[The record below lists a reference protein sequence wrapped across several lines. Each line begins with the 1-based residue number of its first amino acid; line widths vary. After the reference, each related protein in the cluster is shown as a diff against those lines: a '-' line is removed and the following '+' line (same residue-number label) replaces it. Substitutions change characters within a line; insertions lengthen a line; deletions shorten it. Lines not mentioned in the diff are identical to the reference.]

1 MNIRYGLGFC
11 QGHSSISHRYF
22 ICHGGYRVRLLNR
35 FNRYKTFLKKPHNAI
50 LVFLVVTLAYL
61 TLVPLVSLMRDTFIV
76 HPSEIMSIKG
86 AKVNEITLFHWRKVF
101 LDGERSFRLFY
112 LPLWNTMKVSLFS
125 SIIAIFLGGAVAWLV
140 TRTNIRFK
148 RFISIVFIFPYIM
161 PSWTLA
167 MAWLN
172 FFRNRLIGGAPGLF
186 TAITGIATPN
196 WFAYGIFP
204 TSIVLGLHYSPFA
217 YILIGGILRNMDSNL
232 EEAAMIL
239 KASRVKILLRINLPI
254 IMPAILSTFLL
265 VFSSSMSAF
274 AVPAFLGT
282 PVRFQVLTT
291 QLYRTLNG
299 LNPGYG
305 YIIAVVMIV
314 IGTAI
319 LAINQWFIGKR
330 KSFTTITGKSSN
342 SSLVNLRRVRTP
354 LSVFLILFI
363 ATIAILPLVT
373 FAIESFIMA
382 PGDYS
387 LKNFTTQ
394 FWVGAGSEDVGGG
407 EPGIL
412 RNKYLY
418 LALWN
423 SIRLS
428 VITAIFAGTIG
439 GLAGYA
445 IVRGRGTKL
454 ASFVNNLAFFP
465 YLLPSMAFGAIYLSM
480 FSKQN
485 FIIPSLYGSFALLV
499 LVGTVKYLPFAS
511 RAGINA
517 MLQLSNEIEEA
528 GVILG
533 IPWRKR
539 MMRIIFPIQKASF
552 LSGYLLPFI
561 SCMRELALF
570 VLLITPANR
579 VITTLL
585 FQYNEKGWNQYANAI
600 NLLIVGIV
608 LLFNTIINRVTGAS
622 IDKGIGT

>member
-1 MNIRYGLGFC
+1 MKAAN
-11 QGHSSISHRYF
+11 S
-22 ICHGGYRVRLLNR
+22 
-35 FNRYKTFLKKPHNAI
+35 LKSFFRKPHNVI
-50 LVFLVVTLAYL
+50 LVALFIFLAYL
-61 TLVPLVSLMRDTFIV
+61 TLVPLVSLVRDTFIV
-76 HPSEIMSIKG
+76 HPSEIMSVKG
-86 AKVNEITLFHWRKVF
+86 AKVNSTTLFHWRKVF
-101 LDGERSFRLFY
+101 LDGERSLKLFY
-112 LPLWNTMKVSLFS
+112 KPFLNTMQVSLAS
-125 SIIAIFLGGAVAWLV
+125 SLIAILLGGLVAWLV
-140 TRTNIRFK
+140 TRTNIAFK
-148 RFISIVFIFPYIM
+148 RFVSVVFVFPYIM

-172 FFRNRLIGGAPGLF
+172 FFRNRLVGGAPGLF
-186 TAITGIATPN
+186 TAITGIQTPN
-196 WFAYGIFP
+196 WFAYGLFP
-204 TSIVLGLHYSPFA
+204 TSVVLGLHYAPFA

-232 EEAAMIL
+232 EEAATIL
-239 KASRVKILLRINLPI
+239 KTSRLKILLRINLPI

-265 VFSSSMSAF
+265 VFSSTMSAF

-291 QLYRTLNG
+291 QMYRTLNG

-305 YIIAVVMIV
+305 YIMSVVMIV
-314 IGTAI
+314 IGTGI
-319 LAINQWFIGKR
+319 LALNQWFVGTR
-330 KSFTTITGKSSN
+330 KSFTTVTGKSSN
-342 SSLVNLRRVRTP
+342 VSFFNLRKFRKPV
-354 LSVFLILFI
+354 SI
-363 ATIAILPLVT
+363 ALVIGIAAIAILPLVT

-387 LKNFTTQ
+387 FRNFTTQ
-394 FWVGAGSEDVGGG
+394 FWVGPGVEDVGGG
-407 EPGIL
+407 EPGVL

-423 SIRLS
+423 SVRLS
-428 VITAIFAGTIG
+428 VVIALFAGSIG

-480 FSKQN
+480 FSVPRL
-485 FIIPSLYGSFALLV
+485 FIPSLYGTFTLLV

-517 MLQLSNEIEEA
+517 MLQLSGEIEEA
-528 GVILG
+528 ALIMG
-533 IPWRKR
+533 IPWHKR
-539 MMRIIFPIQKASF
+539 MLRIILPIQKASF

-579 VITTLL
+579 VLTTLL

-600 NLLIVGIV
+600 NLLIVTIV
-608 LLFNTIINRVTGAS
+608 LLFNTVINKVTGAS

>member
-1 MNIRYGLGFC
+1 VKI
-11 QGHSSISHRYF
+11 
-22 ICHGGYRVRLLNR
+22 VNR
-35 FNRYKTFLKKPHNAI
+35 FRTFIKKPHNVI
-50 LVFLVVTLAYL
+50 LVALTLALAYL
-61 TLVPLVSLMRDTFIV
+61 TLFPLISLIRDTFIV
-76 HPSEIMSIKG
+76 HPSEIMSVKQS
-86 AKVNEITLFHWRKVF
+86 KVGDVTLFHWRKVF
-101 LDGERSFRLFY
+101 LDGERSLKLFY
-112 LPLWNTMKVSLFS
+112 LPFWNTMKVSLFS
-125 SIIAIFLGGAVAWLV
+125 SIIAIVLGGTVAWLV
-140 TRTNIRFK
+140 TRTNVLFK
-148 RFISIVFIFPYIM
+148 KFISVVFIFPYIM

-172 FFRNRLIGGAPGLF
+172 FFRNRLVGGAPGLF

-217 YILIGGILRNMDSNL
+217 YILIGGILRNMDANL

-239 KASRVKILLRINLPI
+239 KASRAKIIARINLPI

-305 YIIAVVMIV
+305 YIMAVVMIL
-314 IGTAI
+314 IGTLI
-319 LAINQWFIGKR
+319 LAANQWFVGKR

-342 SSLVNLRRVRTP
+342 SSMVNLRKFREP
-354 LSVFLILFI
+354 ISVTLIVLI
-363 ATIAILPLVT
+363 SAIAILPLVT

-382 PGDYS
+382 PGNYS
-387 LKNFTTQ
+387 LENLTTQ
-394 FWVGAGSEDVGGG
+394 FWVGPGSEDVGGG
-407 EPGIL
+407 EPGVL

-423 SIRLS
+423 SIKLS
-428 VITAIFAGTIG
+428 VIVAFFAGTIG

-454 ASFVNNLAFFP
+454 AALVNNLAFFP

-480 FSKQN
+480 FSKPN

-499 LVGTVKYLPFAS
+499 LVGAVKYLPFAS
-511 RAGINA
+511 RSGINA
-517 MLQLSNEIEEA
+517 MLQLSGEIEEA
-528 GVILG
+528 GIIMG

-539 MMRIIFPIQKASF
+539 VTRILFPIQKASF

-585 FQYNEKGWNQYANAI
+585 FQYNEKGWNQWANAI
-600 NLLIVGIV
+600 NLLIVAIV
-608 LLFNTIINRVTGAS
+608 LIFNTVINKITGAS

>member
-1 MNIRYGLGFC
+1 VL
-11 QGHSSISHRYF
+11 
-22 ICHGGYRVRLLNR
+22 
-35 FNRYKTFLKKPHNAI
+35 
-50 LVFLVVTLAYL
+50 LVVLAYL
-61 TLVPLVSLMRDTFIV
+61 TLVPLVSLVRDTFIV
-76 HPSEIMSIKG
+76 HPSEIMSVKG
-86 AKVNEITLFHWRKVF
+86 AKVNSTTLFHWRKVF
-101 LDGERSFRLFY
+101 LDGERSLKLFY
-112 LPLWNTMKVSLFS
+112 KPFLNTMQVSLAS
-125 SIIAIFLGGAVAWLV
+125 SLIAILLGGLVAWLV
-140 TRTNIRFK
+140 TRTNIAFK
-148 RFISIVFIFPYIM
+148 RFVSVVFVFPYIM

-172 FFRNRLIGGAPGLF
+172 FFRNRLVGGAPGLF
-186 TAITGIATPN
+186 TALTGIQTPN
-196 WFAYGIFP
+196 WFAYGLFP
-204 TSIVLGLHYSPFA
+204 TSVVLGLHYAPFA

-232 EEAAMIL
+232 EEAATIL
-239 KASRVKILLRINLPI
+239 KAGRLKILLRINLPI

-265 VFSSSMSAF
+265 VFSSTMSAF

-291 QLYRTLNG
+291 QMYRTLNG

-305 YIIAVVMIV
+305 YIMSVVMIV
-314 IGTAI
+314 IGTGI
-319 LAINQWFIGKR
+319 LALNQWFVGTR
-330 KSFTTITGKSSN
+330 KSFTTVTGKSSN
-342 SSLVNLRRVRTP
+342 VSFFNLRKFRKPV
-354 LSVFLILFI
+354 SI
-363 ATIAILPLVT
+363 ALVIVIAAIAILPLVT

-387 LKNFTTQ
+387 FRNFTTQ
-394 FWVGAGSEDVGGG
+394 FWVGPGVEDVGGG
-407 EPGIL
+407 EPGVL

-423 SIRLS
+423 SVRLS
-428 VITAIFAGTIG
+428 VVIALFAGSIG

-480 FSKQN
+480 FSVPRL
-485 FIIPSLYGSFALLV
+485 FIPSLYGTFTLLV

-517 MLQLSNEIEEA
+517 MLQLSGEIEEA
-528 GVILG
+528 ALIMG
-533 IPWRKR
+533 IPWHKR
-539 MMRIIFPIQKASF
+539 MLRIILPIQKASF

-579 VITTLL
+579 VLTTLL

-600 NLLIVGIV
+600 NLLIVTIV
-608 LLFNTIINRVTGAS
+608 LVFNTVINKITGAS
-622 IDKGIGT
+622 IDKGIGA

>member
-1 MNIRYGLGFC
+1 VK
-11 QGHSSISHRYF
+11 SI
-22 ICHGGYRVRLLNR
+22 NR
-35 FNRYKTFLKKPHNAI
+35 FRAFIKKPHNII
-50 LVFLVVTLAYL
+50 LVVLVAALAYL
-61 TLVPLVSLMRDTFIV
+61 TLFPLVSLIRDTFIV
-76 HPSEIMSIKG
+76 HPSEIMSVKH
-86 AKVNEITLFHWRKVF
+86 AKVGDVTLFHWRKVF
-101 LDGERSFRLFY
+101 LDGERSLKLFY
-112 LPLWNTMKVSLFS
+112 QPLWNTVKVSLYS
-125 SIIAIFLGGAVAWLV
+125 SLLAIFLGGAVAWLV
-140 TRTNIRFK
+140 TRTNIHFK
-148 RFISIVFIFPYIM
+148 KFVSVVFIFPYIM

-172 FFRNRLIGGAPGLF
+172 FFRNRLVGGAPGLF

-217 YILIGGILRNMDSNL
+217 YILIGGILRNMDANL

-239 KASRVKILLRINLPI
+239 KASRAKIIARINLPI

-305 YIIAVVMIV
+305 YIMAVVMIL
-314 IGTAI
+314 IGTGI
-319 LAINQWFIGKR
+319 LAANQWFVGKR

-342 SSLVNLRRVRTP
+342 SSTVNLRKFRKPV
-354 LSVFLILFI
+354 SVILIVLV
-363 ATIAILPLVT
+363 AAIAILPLIT

-387 LKNFTTQ
+387 AKNFTTQ
-394 FWVGAGSEDVGGG
+394 FWLGLGSEDVGGG
-407 EPGIL
+407 EPGVL

-418 LALWN
+418 IALWN

-428 VITAIFAGTIG
+428 VIVALFAGTIG

-454 ASFVNNLAFFP
+454 AAFVNNLAFFP

-480 FSKQN
+480 FSKPN
-485 FIIPSLYGSFALLV
+485 LIIPSLYGSFALLV
-499 LVGTVKYLPFAS
+499 LVGAVKYLPFAS
-511 RAGINA
+511 RSGINA
-517 MLQLSNEIEEA
+517 MLQLSGEIEEA
-528 GVILG
+528 GVIMG
-533 IPWRKR
+533 IPWWKR
-539 MMRIIFPIQKASF
+539 MTRIIFPIQKASF

-585 FQYNEKGWNQYANAI
+585 FQYNEKGWNQWANAI
-600 NLLIVGIV
+600 NLLIVAIV
-608 LLFNTIINRVTGAS
+608 LIFNTVINKITGAS

>member
-1 MNIRYGLGFC
+1 MKI
-11 QGHSSISHRYF
+11 
-22 ICHGGYRVRLLNR
+22 VNR
-35 FNRYKTFLKKPHNAI
+35 FKTFIKKPHNVI
-50 LVFLVVTLAYL
+50 LVVLVAALAYL
-61 TLVPLVSLMRDTFIV
+61 TLFPLVSLIRDTFIV
-76 HPSEIMSIKG
+76 HPSEIMSVKH
-86 AKVNEITLFHWRKVF
+86 AKVSDVTLFHWRKVF
-101 LDGERSFRLFY
+101 LDGERSLKLFY
-112 LPLWNTMKVSLFS
+112 QPLWNTVKVSLYS
-125 SIIAIFLGGAVAWLV
+125 SFLAILLGGAVAWLV
-140 TRTNIRFK
+140 TRTNIHFK
-148 RFISIVFIFPYIM
+148 KFVSVVFIFPYIM

-172 FFRNRLIGGAPGLF
+172 FFRNRLVGGAPGLF

-204 TSIVLGLHYSPFA
+204 TSVVLGLHYSPFA
-217 YILIGGILRNMDSNL
+217 YILIGGILRNMDANL

-239 KASRVKILLRINLPI
+239 KASRAKIIARINLPI

-305 YIIAVVMIV
+305 YIMAVVMIL
-314 IGTAI
+314 IGTGI
-319 LAINQWFIGKR
+319 LAANQWFVGKR

-342 SSLVNLRRVRTP
+342 SSTVNLRKFRKPV
-354 LSVFLILFI
+354 SVILIVLV
-363 ATIAILPLVT
+363 AAIAILPLIT

-387 LKNFTTQ
+387 AKNFTTQ
-394 FWVGAGSEDVGGG
+394 FWLGPGSEDVGGG
-407 EPGIL
+407 EPGVL

-418 LALWN
+418 IALWN

-428 VITAIFAGTIG
+428 VIVALFAGTIG

-454 ASFVNNLAFFP
+454 AAFVNNLAFFP

-480 FSKQN
+480 FSKPN
-485 FIIPSLYGSFALLV
+485 LIIPSLYGSFALLV
-499 LVGTVKYLPFAS
+499 LVGAVKYLPFAS
-511 RAGINA
+511 RSGINA
-517 MLQLSNEIEEA
+517 MLQLSGEIEEA
-528 GVILG
+528 GVIMG
-533 IPWRKR
+533 IPWWKR
-539 MMRIIFPIQKASF
+539 MTRIIFPIQKASF

-570 VLLITPANR
+570 VLLVTPANR

-585 FQYNEKGWNQYANAI
+585 FQYNEKGWNQWANAI
-600 NLLIVGIV
+600 NLLIVAIV
-608 LLFNTIINRVTGAS
+608 LIFNTVINKITGAS

>member
-1 MNIRYGLGFC
+1 MKAAN
-11 QGHSSISHRYF
+11 S
-22 ICHGGYRVRLLNR
+22 
-35 FNRYKTFLKKPHNAI
+35 LKSFFRKPHNVI
-50 LVFLVVTLAYL
+50 LVALFIFLAYL
-61 TLVPLVSLMRDTFIV
+61 TLVPLVSLVRDTFIV
-76 HPSEIMSIKG
+76 HPSEIMSVKG
-86 AKVNEITLFHWRKVF
+86 AKVNSTTLFHWRKVF
-101 LDGERSFRLFY
+101 LDGERSLKLFY
-112 LPLWNTMKVSLFS
+112 KPFLNTMQVSLAS
-125 SIIAIFLGGAVAWLV
+125 SLIAILLGGLVAWLV
-140 TRTNIRFK
+140 TRTNIAFK
-148 RFISIVFIFPYIM
+148 RFVSVVFVFPYIM

-172 FFRNRLIGGAPGLF
+172 FFRNRLVGGAPGLF
-186 TAITGIATPN
+186 TAITGIQTPN
-196 WFAYGIFP
+196 WFAYGLFP
-204 TSIVLGLHYSPFA
+204 TSVVLGLHYAPFA

-232 EEAAMIL
+232 EEAATIL
-239 KASRVKILLRINLPI
+239 KTSRLKILLRINLPI

-265 VFSSSMSAF
+265 VFSSTMSAF

-291 QLYRTLNG
+291 QMYRTLNG

-305 YIIAVVMIV
+305 YIMSVVMIV
-314 IGTAI
+314 IGTGI
-319 LAINQWFIGKR
+319 LALNQWFVGTR
-330 KSFTTITGKSSN
+330 KSFTTVTGKSSN
-342 SSLVNLRRVRTP
+342 VSYFNLRKFRKPV
-354 LSVFLILFI
+354 SI
-363 ATIAILPLVT
+363 ALVIGIAAIAILPLVT

-387 LKNFTTQ
+387 FRNFTTQ
-394 FWVGAGSEDVGGG
+394 FWVGPGVEDVGGG
-407 EPGIL
+407 EPGVL

-423 SIRLS
+423 SVRLS
-428 VITAIFAGTIG
+428 VVIALFAGSIG

-480 FSKQN
+480 FSVPRL
-485 FIIPSLYGSFALLV
+485 FIPSLYGTFTLLV

-517 MLQLSNEIEEA
+517 MLQLSGEIEEA
-528 GVILG
+528 ALIMG
-533 IPWRKR
+533 IPWHKR
-539 MMRIIFPIQKASF
+539 MLRIILPIQKASF

-579 VITTLL
+579 VLTTLL

-600 NLLIVGIV
+600 NLLIVTIV
-608 LLFNTIINRVTGAS
+608 LLFNTVINKVTGAS

>member
-1 MNIRYGLGFC
+1 MRTVNRLKA
-11 QGHSSISHRYF
+11 F
-22 ICHGGYRVRLLNR
+22 I
-35 FNRYKTFLKKPHNAI
+35 KKPHNII
-50 LVFLVVTLAYL
+50 LVGMAVILAYL
-61 TLVPLVSLMRDTFIV
+61 TLFPLFSLIRDTFIV
-76 HPSEIMSIKG
+76 HPSEIMSVKG
-86 AKVNEITLFHWRKVF
+86 AAVNDYTLFHWRKVF
-101 LDGERSFRLFY
+101 MDGERSMKLFY
-112 LPLWNTMKVSLFS
+112 LPLWNTVQVSLYS
-125 SIIAIFLGGAVAWLV
+125 SVIAILLGGAVAWLV
-140 TRTNIRFK
+140 TRSNMRFK
-148 RFISIVFIFPYIM
+148 KFISVVFIFPYIM

-172 FFRNRLIGGAPGLF
+172 FFRNRLVGGAPGLF
-186 TAITGIATPN
+186 TALTGIATPN
-196 WFAYGIFP
+196 WFAYGMFP
-204 TSIVLGLHYSPFA
+204 TSVVLGLHYSPFA
-217 YILIGGILRNMDSNL
+217 YILIGGILRNMDANL

-239 KASRVKILLRINLPI
+239 KASRAKILARINLPI
-254 IMPAILSTFLL
+254 VMPAILSTFLL

-305 YIIAVVMIV
+305 YIMAVVMIV

-319 LAINQWFIGKR
+319 LAANQWFVGKR

-342 SSLVNLRRVRTP
+342 SSMVNLRKFRTP
-354 LSVFLILFI
+354 VSVVLLVLVV
-363 ATIAILPLVT
+363 AVAILPLVT

-387 LKNFTTQ
+387 AKNFTAQ
-394 FWVGAGSEDVGGG
+394 FWIGEGAEDIGGG
-407 EPGIL
+407 EPGVL

-423 SIRLS
+423 SLKLS
-428 VITAIFAGTIG
+428 VIVSLFAGTVG

-480 FSKQN
+480 FAKPTL
-485 FIIPSLYGSFALLV
+485 IIPSLYGSFALLV

-511 RAGINA
+511 RSGINA
-517 MLQLSNEIEEA
+517 MLQLSGEIEEA

-533 IPWRKR
+533 IPWHKR
-539 MMRIIFPIQKASF
+539 MARIIFPIQKASF

-585 FQYNEKGWNQYANAI
+585 FQYNEKGWNQWANAI
-600 NLLIVGIV
+600 NLLIVAIV
-608 LLFNTIINRVTGAS
+608 LVFNTVINKITGAS

>member
-1 MNIRYGLGFC
+1 MKTA
-11 QGHSSISHRYF
+11 
-22 ICHGGYRVRLLNR
+22 NR
-35 FNRYKTFLKKPHNAI
+35 FRTFIKKPHNVI
-50 LVFLVVTLAYL
+50 LVILVVALAYL
-61 TLVPLVSLMRDTFIV
+61 TLFPLISLIKDTFIV
-76 HPSEIMSIKG
+76 HPSEIMSIKQS
-86 AKVNEITLFHWRKVF
+86 KVNDLTLFHWRKVF
-101 LDGERSFRLFY
+101 LDGERSLKLFY
-112 LPLWNTMKVSLFS
+112 QPLWNTVKVSLFS
-125 SIIAIFLGGAVAWLV
+125 SILAIVLGGSVAWLV
-140 TRTNIRFK
+140 TRSNMHFK
-148 RFISIVFIFPYIM
+148 KFVSTVFIFPYIM

-172 FFRNRLIGGAPGLF
+172 FFRNRLVGGAPGLF

-204 TSIVLGLHYSPFA
+204 TSVVLGLHYSPFA
-217 YILIGGILRNMDSNL
+217 YILIGGILRNMDANL

-239 KASRVKILLRINLPI
+239 KASRAKIIARINLPI

-305 YIIAVVMIV
+305 YIMAVVMIL

-319 LAINQWFIGKR
+319 LAANQWFVGKR

-342 SSLVNLRRVRTP
+342 SSMVNLRTLRKPV
-354 LSVFLILFI
+354 SVLLLFLVV
-363 ATIAILPLVT
+363 AIAILPLVT

-382 PGDYS
+382 PGNYT
-387 LKNFTTQ
+387 LQNFTTQ
-394 FWVGAGSEDVGGG
+394 FWVGPGSEDIGGG
-407 EPGIL
+407 EPGVL
-412 RNKYLY
+412 LNKYLY

-428 VITAIFAGTIG
+428 VIVAIFAGTIG

-480 FSKQN
+480 FSKPN
-485 FIIPSLYGSFALLV
+485 LIIPSLYGSFALLV

-511 RAGINA
+511 RSGINA
-517 MLQLSNEIEEA
+517 MLQLSGEIEEA
-528 GVILG
+528 GIIMG
-533 IPWRKR
+533 IPWFKR
-539 MMRIIFPIQKASF
+539 MTKIIFPIQKASF

-570 VLLITPANR
+570 VLIITPANR

-585 FQYNEKGWNQYANAI
+585 FQYNEKGWNQWANAI
-600 NLLIVGIV
+600 NLLVVAIV
-608 LLFNTIINRVTGAS
+608 LIFNTVINKITGAS